1 MIAIHPFLRAIPCG
15 ILALFVCAP
24 LGFPNVCLAALAVL
38 IFFGFELSKE
48 QQAYEEKLLH
58 RKRLYNC
65 DIEQVFAG
73 LQRALSNAWLNES
86 HWQNRITELTSGYLL
101 YRYEWREPESSFD
114 DGRTR
119 HHANLQ
125 IECVDCSD
133 LEGAKT
139 VVTFSFDGLPN
150 EWIKRTFYDAVQ
162 LAMGAIDAYLPDHTV
177 LKPEFEGNDASNTG
191 FIDHEMQGS

>member
-1 MIAIHPFLRAIPCG
+1 MIAIHPLLRAIPLG
-15 ILALFVCAP
+15 ILALWLCAP
-24 LGFPNVCLAALAVL
+24 LGFPNDCLAACAAL
-38 IFFGFELSKE
+38 IFVCVKLSKS
-48 QQAYEEKLLH
+48 QQAYEERLLF

-73 LQRALSNAWLNES
+73 IQRALSNTWLQQS
-86 HWQNRITELTSGYLL
+86 HWQNQMTELSTGYML
-101 YRYEWREPESSFD
+101 YRYEWREPESKFD

-125 IECVDCSD
+125 IECVDRSD
-133 LEGAKT
+133 LAGAKT

-150 EWIKRTFYDAVQ
+150 EWIKRTFYEAVQ
-162 LAMGAIDAYLPDHTV
+162 LAMGAIDAYLPDHTI
-177 LKPEFEGNDASNTG
+177 LKPEFDSDNACNTG